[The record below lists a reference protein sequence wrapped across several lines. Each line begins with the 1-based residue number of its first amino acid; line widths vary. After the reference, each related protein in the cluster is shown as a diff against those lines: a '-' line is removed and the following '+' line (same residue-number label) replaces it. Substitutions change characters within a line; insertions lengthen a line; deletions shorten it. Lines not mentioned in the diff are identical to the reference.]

1 MCFLSNTFPNTP
13 ALPPTPPPSPILFDQ
28 SPIEIISPP
37 LSLARQFR
45 RLKPQREQLPLNL

>member
-1 MCFLSNTFPNTP
+1 MKKEKKNNNNSNNKNEEEE
-13 ALPPTPPPSPILFDQ
+13 ILFDQ
-28 SPIEIISPP
+28 SLIGIISPP